1 VSSIYYL
8 YDYYGSVYFGREKR
22 KRGTAVETAA
32 DDLVQLLNV
41 VFGNISI
48 KPGIRV
54 EALTLPREI
63 TARFRGPVSA

>member
-1 VSSIYYL
+1 M
-8 YDYYGSVYFGREKR
+8 
-22 KRGTAVETAA
+22 ETAA